1 MRGGTRADEV
11 TGTGG
16 VIARIISGGQTGVDR
31 GALDA
36 AIAGDVV
43 HGGWVPAGGLAE
55 DKPYAPGVLIDY
67 PGLKPTMSDD
77 PAIRTRLN
85 VRDAHVT
92 LVIGDPAL
100 SAGSA
105 RAIATAQE
113 LRRPCLVNPASPQDA
128 FAWLTEIGR
137 ELIVNVVGPRE
148 SEWPGAQQAAKEFV
162 TVLLELDRA

>member
-92 LVIGDPAL
+92 LVIGDPAV
-100 SAGSA
+100 SPGST

-113 LRRPCLVNPASPQDA
+113 LRRPCLVTPATADAA
-128 FAWLTEIGR
+128 FAWLSKVGR

-148 SEWPGAQQAAKEFV
+148 SEWPGAQQAAQGFV
-162 TVLLELDRA
+162 SDLLELDRA

>member
-92 LVIGDPAL
+92 LVIGDPAV
-100 SAGSA
+100 SPGSA

-113 LRRPCLVNPASPQDA
+113 LHRPCLVTPATAQDA

-148 SEWPGAQQAAKEFV
+148 SEWPGARDASTAFVAA
-162 TVLLELDRA
+162 LLELDRT

>member
-36 AIAGDVV
+36 AIAGCVV
-43 HGGWVPAGGLAE
+43 HGGWVPAGGIAE

-85 VRDAHVT
+85 VRDAHAT
-92 LVIGDPAL
+92 LVIGSPEV
-100 SAGSA
+100 SPGSA
-105 RAIATAQE
+105 RAIATAGE
-113 LRRPCLVNPASPQDA
+113 LRRPCLVDPPTPEAA
-128 FAWLTEIGR
+128 FAVLSEIGR

-148 SEWPGAQQAAKEFV
+148 SEWPGAQQAAQQFV
-162 TVLLELDRA
+162 AALLERDKG